1 MRTFVFRET
10 ALLAFPANCDEL
22 LTGNRR
28 DEHFLIKMFLFS
40 QRQTRK
46 YKYLRLIS
54 LFLALRV
61 KEYALNKRLKYQ
73 LSVAKG
79 IFCQIH
85 YQAVAFSLNNSA
97 ANFNETSG
105 PP

>member
-1 MRTFVFRET
+1 M
-10 ALLAFPANCDEL
+10 
-22 LTGNRR
+22 
-28 DEHFLIKMFLFS
+28 
-40 QRQTRK
+40 
-46 YKYLRLIS
+46 
-54 LFLALRV
+54 FLALRV